1 MTKIDFTLLVNEILD
16 EYDCKLYGLIYNS
29 EGICE
34 IRYTDDFETVK
45 RLLVA
50 YRFMNR
56 ARLRFKIMDE
66 LDLLIS
72 VNPKDFPVDPKRF

>member
-1 MTKIDFTLLVNEILD
+1 MSKTEFALLVNEILD

-34 IRYTDDFETVK
+34 IRYTDDLATVK
-45 RLLVA
+45 KLLVA

-56 ARLRFKIMDE
+56 ARLRLKILDE
-66 LDLLIS
+66 LDLLI
-72 VNPKDFPVDPKRF
+72 PVDPEDLDLRF

>member
-1 MTKIDFTLLVNEILD
+1 MDKIEFTLLVNELLD
-16 EYDCKLYGLIYNS
+16 ECDCKLYGLIYNS

-34 IRYTDDFETVK
+34 ISYTDDLETVK
-45 RLLVA
+45 KLLVA

-66 LDLLIS
+66 LDLLIP
-72 VNPKDFPVDPKRF
+72 VNPEELDLGF

>member
-1 MTKIDFTLLVNEILD
+1 MDKIEFTLLVNEILD

-29 EGICE
+29 AGLCVVS
-34 IRYTDDFETVK
+34 YTDDLETDIK
-45 RLLVA
+45 LLVA

-66 LDLLIS
+66 LDLLT
-72 VNPKDFPVDPKRF
+72 PVDSEELDLGF

>member
-1 MTKIDFTLLVNEILD
+1 MDKIEFTLLVNEILD

-34 IRYTDDFETVK
+34 IRYTVDLATVK
-45 RLLVA
+45 KMLVA

-66 LDLLIS
+66 LDLLT
-72 VNPKDFPVDPKRF
+72 PVDPEDLDLRF

>member
-1 MTKIDFTLLVNEILD
+1 MDTIEFTLLVNEILD

-34 IRYTDDFETVK
+34 VSYTDDLETDK
-45 RLLVA
+45 KMLVA

-66 LDLLIS
+66 LDLLT
-72 VNPKDFPVDPKRF
+72 PVDPEDLDLRF

>member
-1 MTKIDFTLLVNEILD
+1 MTKVDFTLLVNEILD

-34 IRYTDDFETVK
+34 ISYTDDLETVK
-45 RLLVA
+45 KLLVA

-56 ARLRFKIMDE
+56 ARLRLKIMDE
-66 LDLLIS
+66 LDLLT
-72 VNPKDFPVDPKRF
+72 PVDPEDLDLRF

>member
-1 MTKIDFTLLVNEILD
+1 MNKTEFTLLVNEILD
-16 EYDCKLYGLIYNS
+16 EYDCKLYGLIFNS

-34 IRYTDDFETVK
+34 VSYTDDLETDK
-45 RLLVA
+45 KLLVA

-66 LDLLIS
+66 LDLLT
-72 VNPKDFPVDPKRF
+72 PVDPDELDLGF

>member
-1 MTKIDFTLLVNEILD
+1 MTKIEFTLLINEILD

-34 IRYTDDFETVK
+34 IRYTDDLETVK
-45 RLLVA
+45 KLLVA

-56 ARLRFKIMDE
+56 ARLRLKIMDE
-66 LDLLIS
+66 LDLLT
-72 VNPKDFPVDPKRF
+72 PVDPEDLDLGF

>member
-1 MTKIDFTLLVNEILD
+1 MSKTEFTLLVNEILD

-34 IRYTDDFETVK
+34 IRYTDDLATVK
-45 RLLVA
+45 KMLVA

-66 LDLLIS
+66 LDLLT
-72 VNPKDFPVDPKRF
+72 PVDPEDLDLRF

>member
-1 MTKIDFTLLVNEILD
+1 MTKIDFTLLVDEVLNEF
-16 EYDCKLYGLIYNS
+16 DCKLYGLIYNS

-34 IRYTDDFETVK
+34 ISYTDDLETVK
-45 RLLVA
+45 KLLVA

-56 ARLRFKIMDE
+56 ARLRLKIMDE

-72 VNPKDFPVDPKRF
+72 VDPDELDLGF

>member
-1 MTKIDFTLLVNEILD
+1 MDKIEFTWLVNEILD

-34 IRYTDDFETVK
+34 ISYTDDLETLK
-45 RLLVA
+45 KMLVA

-66 LDLLIS
+66 LDLLT
-72 VNPKDFPVDPKRF
+72 PVDPEDLDLRF

>member
-1 MTKIDFTLLVNEILD
+1 MTKIEFALLVNEILD
-16 EYDCKLYGLIYNS
+16 DYDCKLYGLIYNS

-34 IRYTDDFETVK
+34 ISYTDDLETVK
-45 RLLVA
+45 KMLVA

-66 LDLLIS
+66 LDLLT
-72 VNPKDFPVDPKRF
+72 PVDPEDLDLRF

>member
-1 MTKIDFTLLVNEILD
+1 MDKIEFTLLVNEILD

-34 IRYTDDFETVK
+34 ISYTDDLETDK
-45 RLLVA
+45 NLFVA

-56 ARLRFKIMDE
+56 ARLRLKIMDE
-66 LDLLIS
+66 LDLLI
-72 VNPKDFPVDPKRF
+72 PVGPEELDLGF

>member
-1 MTKIDFTLLVNEILD
+1 MTKVDFTLLVNEILD

-34 IRYTDDFETVK
+34 ISYTDDLETVK
-45 RLLVA
+45 KLLVA

-66 LDLLIS
+66 LDLLT
-72 VNPKDFPVDPKRF
+72 PVDPDELDLGF

>member
-1 MTKIDFTLLVNEILD
+1 MTKTEFTLLVNEILD

-34 IRYTDDFETVK
+34 VSYTDDLETDK
-45 RLLVA
+45 KLLVA

-66 LDLLIS
+66 LDLLT
-72 VNPKDFPVDPKRF
+72 PVDPEELDLGF

>member
-1 MTKIDFTLLVNEILD
+1 MDKIEFTLLVNEILD

-34 IRYTDDFETVK
+34 IRYTDDLATVK
-45 RLLVA
+45 KLLVA

-56 ARLRFKIMDE
+56 ARLRLKIMDE
-66 LDLLIS
+66 LDLLT
-72 VNPKDFPVDPKRF
+72 PVDPEELDLGF

>member
-1 MTKIDFTLLVNEILD
+1 MSKTEITLLVNEILD

-34 IRYTDDFETVK
+34 IRYTDDLATVK
-45 RLLVA
+45 KLLVA

-56 ARLRFKIMDE
+56 ARLRLKIMDE
-66 LDLLIS
+66 LDLLI
-72 VNPKDFPVDPKRF
+72 PVDPEDLDLRF

>member
-1 MTKIDFTLLVNEILD
+1 MSKTEFTLLINEILD

-34 IRYTDDFETVK
+34 ISYTDDLETVK
-45 RLLVA
+45 KLLVA

-56 ARLRFKIMDE
+56 ARLRLKIMDE
-66 LDLLIS
+66 LDLLTP
-72 VNPKDFPVDPKRF
+72 VNPEDLDLRF

>member
-1 MTKIDFTLLVNEILD
+1 MSKTEFTLLVNEILD

-34 IRYTDDFETVK
+34 IRYTDDLVTVK
-45 RLLVA
+45 KLLVA

-56 ARLRFKIMDE
+56 ARLRLKIMDE
-66 LDLLIS
+66 LDLLIP
-72 VNPKDFPVDPKRF
+72 VNPEDLDLRF

>member
-1 MTKIDFTLLVNEILD
+1 MSKTEFTLLVNEILD

-34 IRYTDDFETVK
+34 ISYTDDLETVK
-45 RLLVA
+45 KLLVA

-66 LDLLIS
+66 LDLLT
-72 VNPKDFPVDPKRF
+72 PVDTDELDLGF

>member
-1 MTKIDFTLLVNEILD
+1 MTKVDFTLSVNEILD

-34 IRYTDDFETVK
+34 VSYTDDLETVK
-45 RLLVA
+45 KMLVA

-66 LDLLIS
+66 LDLLT
-72 VNPKDFPVDPKRF
+72 PVDPEDLDLRF

>member
-1 MTKIDFTLLVNEILD
+1 MTKVEFTLLVNELLD

-34 IRYTDDFETVK
+34 VSYTDDLETVK
-45 RLLVA
+45 KMLVA

-56 ARLRFKIMDE
+56 ARLRLKIMDE
-66 LDLLIS
+66 LDLLT
-72 VNPKDFPVDPKRF
+72 PVDPEDLDLRF

>member
-1 MTKIDFTLLVNEILD
+1 MDKIEFTLLVNEILD

-34 IRYTDDFETVK
+34 ISYTDDLETNK
-45 RLLVA
+45 KMLVA

-66 LDLLIS
+66 LDLLT
-72 VNPKDFPVDPKRF
+72 PVDPDELDLGF

>member
-1 MTKIDFTLLVNEILD
+1 MTKVEFTLLVNEILD

-34 IRYTDDFETVK
+34 VRYSDDLKTVK
-45 RLLVA
+45 KLLVA
-50 YRFMNR
+50 YRSMNR

-66 LDLLIS
+66 LDLLT
-72 VNPKDFPVDPKRF
+72 PVDPEDLDLRF

>member
-1 MTKIDFTLLVNEILD
+1 MSKTEFASLVNEILD

-34 IRYTDDFETVK
+34 IRFTDDLETVK
-45 RLLVA
+45 KLLVA

-66 LDLLIS
+66 LDLLT
-72 VNPKDFPVDPKRF
+72 PVDPGELDLGF

>member
-1 MTKIDFTLLVNEILD
+1 MNKTEFTLLVNEILD

-34 IRYTDDFETVK
+34 ISYTDDLETVK
-45 RLLVA
+45 KLLVA

-56 ARLRFKIMDE
+56 ARLRFKIMYE
-66 LDLLIS
+66 LGLLT
-72 VNPKDFPVDPKRF
+72 PVD

>member
-1 MTKIDFTLLVNEILD
+1 MSKTEFTLLVNELLD

-34 IRYTDDFETVK
+34 ISYSDDLETVK
-45 RLLVA
+45 KLLVA

-56 ARLRFKIMDE
+56 ARLRLKIMDE
-66 LDLLIS
+66 LDLLT
-72 VNPKDFPVDPKRF
+72 PVDPEDLDLRF

>member
-1 MTKIDFTLLVNEILD
+1 MSKTEFTLLVNEILD

-34 IRYTDDFETVK
+34 VSYTDDLETDK
-45 RLLVA
+45 KLLVA

-66 LDLLIS
+66 LDLLT
-72 VNPKDFPVDPKRF
+72 PVDTEELDLGF

>member
-1 MTKIDFTLLVNEILD
+1 MTKVDFTLLVNEILD

-34 IRYTDDFETVK
+34 IRYTDDLATVK
-45 RLLVA
+45 KLLVA

-56 ARLRFKIMDE
+56 ARLRLKIMDE
-66 LDLLIS
+66 LDLLT
-72 VNPKDFPVDPKRF
+72 PVDPDDLGLRF

>member
-1 MTKIDFTLLVNEILD
+1 MSKIEFTLLVNEILD

-34 IRYTDDFETVK
+34 VRYTDDLETVK
-45 RLLVA
+45 KMLVA

-66 LDLLIS
+66 LDLLTP
-72 VNPKDFPVDPKRF
+72 VNPEELDLGF

>member
-1 MTKIDFTLLVNEILD
+1 MSKTEFALLVNEILD

-34 IRYTDDFETVK
+34 VSYTDDLETVK
-45 RLLVA
+45 KLLVA

-66 LDLLIS
+66 LDLLI
-72 VNPKDFPVDPKRF
+72 PVDPEDLDLRF

>member
-1 MTKIDFTLLVNEILD
+1 MDKIEFTLLVNEILD

-34 IRYTDDFETVK
+34 IRYTDDLETVK
-45 RLLVA
+45 KMLVA

-66 LDLLIS
+66 LDLLT
-72 VNPKDFPVDPKRF
+72 PVDPEELDLGF

>member
-1 MTKIDFTLLVNEILD
+1 MSKTEFALLVNEILD

-34 IRYTDDFETVK
+34 VSYTDDLKTVK
-45 RLLVA
+45 KLLVA

-66 LDLLIS
+66 LDLLT
-72 VNPKDFPVDPKRF
+72 PVDPEELDLGF

>member
-1 MTKIDFTLLVNEILD
+1 MTKVEFTLLVNEILD

-34 IRYTDDFETVK
+34 VSYTDDLETVK
-45 RLLVA
+45 KMLVA

-66 LDLLIS
+66 LDLLT
-72 VNPKDFPVDPKRF
+72 PVGPEELDLGF

>member
-1 MTKIDFTLLVNEILD
+1 MTKIEFTLLVNEILD

-34 IRYTDDFETVK
+34 VSYTDDLETVK
-45 RLLVA
+45 RMLVA

-56 ARLRFKIMDE
+56 ARLRFKIMDG
-66 LDLLIS
+66 LDLLT
-72 VNPKDFPVDPKRF
+72 PVDPKELDLGF